1 MAGLALYEVG
11 AAQLFGGGGDPAACR
26 TCLQVRVMR
35 KSWGIR
41 ISAGVFILLSAYL
54 GRVALEFPAGGE
66 TFPLFSTGG
75 IALLSVFL
83 IVLSFSTGHGSD
95 KVVFDLSFA
104 RLKPFLL
111 AALTFVYI
119 LAIFEIGY
127 FVSSAVFLVV
137 ATILLGIRNYWAV
150 VATGVIL
157 FPAMY
162 AFFVLFLRAQLPT
175 GIFI

>member
-1 MAGLALYEVG
+1 M
-11 AAQLFGGGGDPAACR
+11 Q
-26 TCLQVRVMR
+26 

>member
-1 MAGLALYEVG
+1 M
-11 AAQLFGGGGDPAACR
+11 Q
-26 TCLQVRVMR
+26 

-41 ISAGVFILLSAYL
+41 IAAGVFILLSAYL
-54 GRVALEFPAGGE
+54 ARVALEFPAGGE
-66 TFPLFSTGG
+66 TFPLFSTAG

-83 IVLSFSTGHGSD
+83 IVLSLRTPHRSE

-104 RLKPFLL
+104 RLKPYLL

-127 FVSSAVFLVV
+127 FVSSSVFLA
-137 ATILLGIRNYWAV
+137 ATTALLGIRNYWAV
-150 VATGVIL
+150 LATGVIL

-175 GIFI
+175 GILI